1 MIKYICRNCN
11 DLETETSICPVCGKR
26 ANLLSSEIYYCKK
39 CNAPSFTE
47 QCPECNSICEKIGSD
62 MRPVFAKE
70 RLLLEVFLNKPMEFA
85 GKSVWASGS
94 NFYWVDGDRI
104 KINAIFWN
112 LVGKYSHCT

>member
-85 GKSVWASGS
+85 GTPPCLMHSKGAEISAT
-94 NFYWVDGDRI
+94 
-104 KINAIFWN
+104 
-112 LVGKYSHCT
+112 HCSTSS